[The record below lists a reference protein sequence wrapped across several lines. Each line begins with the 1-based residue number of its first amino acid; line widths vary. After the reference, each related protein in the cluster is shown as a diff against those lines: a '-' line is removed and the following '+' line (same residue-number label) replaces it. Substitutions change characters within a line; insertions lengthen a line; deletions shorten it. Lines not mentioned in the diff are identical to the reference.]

1 VASTSVHLPNE
12 LLERLDRL
20 ARESGRSR
28 NRLIIEACEAFVAR
42 ARDNW
47 PEGFF
52 SGGELDPA
60 DVRALQGSLAE
71 WLKGLESSRRNR
83 SREPF

>member
-1 VASTSVHLPNE
+1 MASTSVHLPNE

-28 NRLIIEACEAFVAR
+28 NRLIIEACEAYVAQ
-42 ARDNW
+42 ARENW

-52 SGGELDPA
+52 SGGELDPG
-60 DVRALQGSLAE
+60 DLKALRGGLAE
-71 WLKGLESSRRNR
+71 WLKALESGRRNR

>member
-1 VASTSVHLPNE
+1 MASTSVHLPNE

-28 NRLIIEACEAFVAR
+28 NRLIIEACQTFVAQ
-42 ARDNW
+42 ARENW

-52 SGGELDPA
+52 SVGELGPG
-60 DVRALQGSLAE
+60 DVKALQGSLAE

>member
-1 VASTSVHLPNE
+1 MASTSVHLPNE
-12 LLERLDRL
+12 LLERLDRM